1 MTKANSAVA
10 QEMVRR
16 RVEKQFWKFL
26 DQTSRIADQL
36 TDLMYG
42 DQSLSSAE
50 HIAVADALNEMLKAR
65 AQVMKAS
72 ARMKAHAHKE
82 AAQ

>member
-1 MTKANSAVA
+1 MRHNLIADGNPQKGKVSMTKANSAVA

-50 HIAVADALNEMLKAR
+50 HIAVADALKIGREH
-65 AQVMKAS
+65 V
-72 ARMKAHAHKE
+72 
-82 AAQ
+82 